1 MNKFFLSII
10 IPIYNLQ
17 DYIECCLKYI
27 LNNNNMDDVE
37 IILVN
42 DGSVDNS
49 EKICKDYE
57 KKYKNIKCIYQE
69 NKGVASARNTGLD
82 VSSGEYIW
90 FVDGDDII
98 LPFSINILKEV
109 VSSFNYPDVI
119 IGKSLNFCFNEEL
132 NKLNI
137 DSKNFNASFISK
149 NVILKNDIFV
159 PALWGNIF
167 KSDLFRKNNIKINEK
182 LKYTEDIDCTLKLL
196 LNSNKIV
203 YLNRII
209 YGYRKNRRG
218 SATNK
223 ISLKRVLD
231 NFHFIENW
239 YKYVNEN
246 NLDENLKNDLLNFVK
261 YEYAIVVGMFYLLPK
276 KERNKYMN
284 KIKSYK
290 YLLRGNST
298 KKGKIINIF
307 YRIVGF
313 SVTGRLMSFWIKY
326 KK

>member
-1 MNKFFLSII
+1 
-10 IPIYNLQ
+10 
-17 DYIECCLKYI
+17 
-27 LNNNNMDDVE
+27 MDDVE

-57 KKYKNIKCIYQE
+57 KKYKNIKYIYQE

-109 VSSFNYPDVI
+109 VSSLNYPDVI

-167 KSDLFRKNNIKINEK
+167 KSDFFRKNNIKINEK

-284 KIKSYK
+284 KRSRRNSKSIFKESCEKIKC
-290 YLLRGNST
+290 
-298 KKGKIINIF
+298 
-307 YRIVGF
+307 
-313 SVTGRLMSFWIKY
+313 
-326 KK
+326 

>member
-109 VSSFNYPDVI
+109 VSSLNYPDVI

-284 KIKSYK
+284 KRSRRNSKSIFKESCEKIKC
-290 YLLRGNST
+290 
-298 KKGKIINIF
+298 
-307 YRIVGF
+307 
-313 SVTGRLMSFWIKY
+313 
-326 KK
+326 